1 MAISTIT
8 LTESEAERLRTLSE
22 STGKTEEELL
32 REALDLLTA
41 QVAQQERRALLNQ
54 AMGIWKDRDDLPT
67 LDELRSEMDRY

>member
-1 MAISTIT
+1 MAISTVT
-8 LTESEAERLRTLSE
+8 LNESEAERLQTLSE

-41 QVAQQERRALLNQ
+41 QVAHQERRALLNQ
-54 AMGIWKDRDDLPT
+54 AMGIWKDRDDLPS